1 MAWAW
6 VLFLLPLA
14 DALFVY
20 RRIGAWLIHIVLE
33 GASDDRKQKRL
44 LIDVAVGIGLAV
56 LIVLIVVLST
66 STEPTFIYQA
76 F

>member
-1 MAWAW
+1 MSDELKRML
-6 VLFLLPLA
+6 V
-14 DALFVY
+14 D
-20 RRIGAWLIHIVLE
+20 IV
-33 GASDDRKQKRL
+33 
-44 LIDVAVGIGLAV
+44 VGIVLAV